1 MMMQI
6 EKEMNVKDVFYVIK
20 KRIWIVLVC
29 VILFGSIGYAYVSR
43 PVTPLYEA
51 SVRIYAQA
59 GSDLFNNLRVIL
71 REPFVLDEVIRQLEL
86 NRSAESLRSRISIE
100 NVGTSTVL
108 VVSVIDQD
116 QQVAVDIAN
125 SLVNAYKS
133 VARNTVFYTHVMVL
147 TEAVA
152 LSNPNP
158 INERSKRPFQLSM
171 IIGLIIGLGLI
182 FFIDSL
188 DDTIRNERDIE
199 QFGDLT
205 VLGYVSKIKRHQL
218 SKKVTK
224 QRNLSLRGETIGS

>member
-1 MMMQI
+1 MQI
-6 EKEMNVKDVFYVIK
+6 EKEINIKDVFHVIK
-20 KRIWIVLVC
+20 KRMWIMLIC
-29 VILFGSIGYAYVSR
+29 VILFGSVGYAYVSR

-86 NRSAESLRSRISIE
+86 NRTAESLRSRISIDS
-100 NVGTSTVL
+100 VGTSTVL
-108 VVSVIDQD
+108 VVSVIDHD

-125 SLVNAYKS
+125 TIVKAYKS
-133 VARNTVFYTHVMVL
+133 VARQTVFYTHVMVL

-152 LSNPNP
+152 SHDPHP
-158 INERSKRPFQLSM
+158 INQRSNRPFQLSVVIGM
-171 IIGLIIGLGLI
+171 IIGLGIM

-188 DDTIRNERDIE
+188 DETIRNERDIE
-199 QFGDLT
+199 QFSDLT
-205 VLGYVSKIKRHQL
+205 VLGYVSKIKRHQI